1 MFGISRGQSIKICC
15 DSKESEAVRIA
26 AQNLVTDLKKAV
38 GVTAVVTEAADAID
52 KTAARAEEV
61 KIIIGTIG
69 VSEVIN
75 GYKMPDKMYR
85 DGKLR
90 KEAYIHKI
98 EDNKLV
104 IVGSDRRGTIYGIY
118 ELCNMLGVS
127 PWYYFADVP
136 VKEKDEFILEATY
149 EKLDYPT
156 VEYRGFFINDEE
168 ELEKWVQN
176 RLGEET
182 IGLKAYEKIF
192 ELLLRLKINYLW
204 PAMHVNSFNMV
215 PENGALADRM
225 GIVIGTSHC
234 DMLMRSNNREWVP
247 WKKKKGYE
255 DALYD
260 YSIEGR
266 NREIL
271 KEYWQESIEQNK
283 NFEVSYTLGMRG
295 VHDSGFEIR
304 ALEGLEG
311 DELFKAKVKLL
322 ETIIDTQNDMLKNS
336 LDYEPVKIFVP
347 YKEVLPLYD
356 SGLKVPDDFT
366 LIWAN
371 DNYGYVRRYPSEK
384 ERLRKGGNGIY
395 YHNSYWAG
403 SGRSYVFMNSI
414 PLTHT
419 KNELTKAYDE
429 GIQKLWIMNIGAMK
443 PLEIEMEF
451 FAQLA
456 WNIKKADTLID
467 DVDEYLSDFFDRNF
481 TGGHGKETAMI
492 INELLPLANMRKIEN
507 MDNDIFSQ
515 TAYGDEAAVRVNK
528 LKVLYDRANK
538 IYESLEDNEKAA
550 FFQMVMLRVHA
561 QYYTACQYYFAD
573 RSKLCVSKGKMQAA
587 ELYTEYSKE
596 YDDARRKLLYY
607 YDNILSEGKWKGMV
621 TPEDFPPPKA
631 AMHPV
636 CTPPLFTGARKM
648 LITVWND
655 EESLDFVKAGSKWFE
670 IANAGMGAF
679 EFKIEAPRWLN
690 ISESTG
696 TVSTE
701 KRIMVNA
708 PSIEENRCGE
718 IIITNV
724 TDNTKAVIPVKLIK
738 TEALHDNI
746 EDGGIVVVNASSVA
760 APEAESAEDCGFAKL
775 KKLGRGEGSLIE
787 AEKPGAVISYQIYL
801 TDDSECAK
809 LEIHRSPSLNSVGRI
824 RIAAAVDAGEW
835 QEIETFAN
843 DERKSTWFT
852 NSLNNVDKLYLDLG
866 ALTAGEHIISFKAID
881 KYFAFTKFAVYTREY
896 KKNNAAVL
904 CGNEEIPFKAD
915 LDRLCREFY
924 GDITLKPR
932 VLYVAS
938 WDVKGNTLLKT
949 DMPLYPESY
958 GKKKSFA
965 ELISGADDIFAEDN
979 GRVRIDAITAYKQTE
994 NAYTTDYEWQYC
1006 NTESYGRSGLGLYTA
1021 EDAGKTLETA
1031 PKLNYRIRVAG
1042 GDYTIF
1048 ALMKINVMKNG
1059 SVAVLIDGQELP
1071 KEEQYNKRGRVW
1083 RYEAEHNWRWIP
1095 LAKTH
1100 IMEGEHTLT
1109 IAVPETDYRFDR
1121 IIISES
1127 GIEADL
1133 KEDMYY

>member
-1 MFGISRGQSIKICC
+1 MFKINRGLSVQICF
-15 DSKESEAVRIA
+15 DNKESDAVVIA
-26 AQNLVTDLKKAV
+26 VNNLKTDLQKAV
-38 GVTAVVTEAADAID
+38 GVETEGTAPVQIVVGTAD
-52 KTAARAEEV
+52 
-61 KIIIGTIG
+61 
-69 VSEVIN
+69 VSEIIN
-75 GYKMPDKMYR
+75 EYTLPDGMYN

-90 KEAYIHKI
+90 KEAYWHKV
-98 EDNKLV
+98 EENKL
-104 IVGSDRRGTIYGIY
+104 IIIGSDRRGTIYGIY
-118 ELCNMLGVS
+118 ELCEMLGVS

-136 VKEKDEFILEATY
+136 VKEKDKFVLADDY

-168 ELEKWVQN
+168 ELEKWVQT

-247 WKKKKGYE
+247 WKTKKGYE

-311 DELFKAKVKLL
+311 DELFNAKVKLL
-322 ETIIDTQNDMLKNS
+322 ETIIETQDKMLKDS

-356 SGLKVPDDFT
+356 SGLKVPEDFT

-384 ERLRKGGNGIY
+384 ERQRKGGNGIY

-419 KNELTKAYDE
+419 KNELTKAYNE

-451 FAQLA
+451 FSHLA
-456 WNIKKADTLID
+456 WEITKDDALTN
-467 DVDEYLSDFFDRNF
+467 DVDTYLADFIDRNF
-481 TGGHGKETAMI
+481 TGGHGKEVALI
-492 INELLPLANMRKIEN
+492 FNELQPLANMRKIEN

-528 LKVLYDRANK
+528 IKVLYDRTNK
-538 IYESLEDNEKAA
+538 IYESIREEEKAA
-550 FFQMVMLRVHA
+550 FFQMVMLKVHA

-573 RSKLCVSKGKMQAA
+573 RSKLCVAQGKMQAA
-587 ELYTEYSKE
+587 GVYTDYSKE

-621 TPEDFPPPKA
+621 TPEDFPPPKTA
-631 AMHPV
+631 LHPV
-636 CTPPLFTGARKM
+636 CMPPLFIGGRKM
-648 LITVWND
+648 LVTTWND
-655 EESLDFVKAGSKWFE
+655 ESELKFVKAGTKWFE
-670 IANAGMGAF
+670 IANAGAGAF
-679 EFKIEAPRWLN
+679 EFKIDAPEWVSMSEAC
-690 ISESTG
+690 G
-696 TVSTE
+696 TVETE
-701 KRIMVNA
+701 KRIMV
-708 PSIEENRCGE
+708 SIDTVTEDMSGE
-718 IIITNV
+718 IIVYNV
-724 TDNTKAVIPVKLIK
+724 TDNTKAVVPVNLTKV
-738 TEALHDNI
+738 TALHDNI
-746 EDGGIVVVNASSVA
+746 EDGGIVVVNAA
-760 APEAESAEDCGFAKL
+760 DIEEHDGFVKI
-775 KKLGRGEGSLIE
+775 KKLGRGLGSLVE
-787 AEKPGAVISYQIYL
+787 GREPGAVISYPIYL
-801 TDDSECAK
+801 TDDADCAK

-824 RIAAAVDAGEW
+824 RIAVAVDNGEW
-835 QEIETFAN
+835 QEVETLAN
-843 DERKSTWFT
+843 DEKKSTWPS
-852 NSLNNVDKLYLDLG
+852 NSLNNVDKLYLELG
-866 ALTAGEHIISFKAID
+866 ELTAGEHKISFKVID
-881 KYFAFTKFAVYTREY
+881 KYFAFTKFAVYTSEY

-904 CGNEEIPFKAD
+904 SGDEAIPVKAE
-915 LDRLCREFY
+915 LDSIAKSLY

-932 VLYVAS
+932 VLYCGIWEVP
-938 WDVKGNTLLKT
+938 GNSLLKT
-949 DMPLYPESY
+949 DIPLYPESY
-958 GKKKSFA
+958 GTKKSAA
-965 ELISGADDIFAEDN
+965 ELLSGADSIFAEEN
-979 GRVRIDAITAYKQTE
+979 GRVLIDAITAYKQTD
-994 NAYTTDYEWQYC
+994 NAYTADYEWPYC
-1006 NTESYGRSGLGLYTA
+1006 ITESYGRTGLGLYTVGSF
-1021 EDAGKTLETA
+1021 EKTVKNG
-1031 PKLNYRIRVAG
+1031 PKLNYRINVSG
-1042 GDYTIF
+1042 GDYTVW

-1059 SVAVLIDGQELP
+1059 GVAVLIDGTELP
-1071 KEEQYNKRGRVW
+1071 REEQYNKRGRVW

-1095 LAKTH
+1095 LAKTN
-1100 IMEGEHTLT
+1100 IAKGEHVLT
-1109 IAVPETDYRFDR
+1109 IAALESDYRFDR
-1121 IIISES
+1121 IIITGSKE
-1127 GIEADL
+1127 L
-1133 KEDMYY
+1133 PTEDMNY

>member
-1 MFGISRGQSIKICC
+1 MFKINRGGKVQLCF
-15 DSKESEAVRIA
+15 DSKESEAVKIA
-26 AQNLVTDLKKAV
+26 INNLKTDLEKAI
-38 GVTAVVTEAADAID
+38 GVAVDDNAPVQ
-52 KTAARAEEV
+52 
-61 KIIIGTIG
+61 IIIGTAG
-69 VSEVIN
+69 VSDVISE
-75 GYKMPDKMYR
+75 YIIPDKMHK

-90 KEAYIHKI
+90 KEAYWYKAG
-98 EDNKLV
+98 DNKL
-104 IVGSDRRGTIYGIY
+104 IIAGSDRRGTIYGIY
-118 ELCNMLGVS
+118 EFCEMLGVS

-136 VKEKDEFILEATY
+136 VKEKYEFVLPDTY

-168 ELEKWVQN
+168 ELEKWVQT

-311 DELFKAKVKLL
+311 DELFKAKVNLL
-322 ETIIDTQNDMLKNS
+322 ETIIETQNKMLKDS

-384 ERLRKGGNGIY
+384 ERQRKGGNGIY

-419 KNELTKAYDE
+419 KNELTKAYNE

-451 FAQLA
+451 FSHLA
-456 WNIKKADTLID
+456 WEITKEDALTN
-467 DVDEYLSDFFDRNF
+467 DVDTYLSDFIDRNF
-481 TGGHGKETAMI
+481 TGGHGREVAEI

-528 LKVLYDRANK
+528 LKALFDRTNK
-538 IYESLEDNEKAA
+538 IYESIADEEKAA

-573 RSKLCVSKGKMQAA
+573 RSTLCVAQGKMQAA
-587 ELYTEYSKE
+587 KLYTEYSKE

-607 YDNILSEGKWKGMV
+607 YDNILSEGKWRGMV
-621 TPEDFPPPKA
+621 TPEDFPPPKTA
-631 AMHPV
+631 LHPV
-636 CTPPLFTGARKM
+636 CTPPLFIGGRKM
-648 LITVWND
+648 LVTLWND
-655 EESLDFVKAGSKWFE
+655 ESKLSFVKAGTKWLE
-670 IANAGMGAF
+670 IANAGAGAF
-679 EFKIEAPRWLN
+679 EFRIEVPEW
-690 ISESTG
+690 ISLSETSG
-696 TVSTE
+696 KVVAE
-701 KRIMVNA
+701 KRIMVSTGA
-708 PSIEENRCGE
+708 VTEDKCGE
-718 IIITNV
+718 IIVYNV
-724 TDNTKAVIPVKLIK
+724 TDNTKAVVPVKLVYVP
-738 TEALHDNI
+738 TEHTNI
-746 EDGGIVVVNASSVA
+746 EDGGIVVVNA
-760 APEAESAEDCGFAKL
+760 EDITSYDGFVKI
-775 KKLGRGEGSLIE
+775 KKLGRGTGSLIE
-787 AEKPGAVISYQIYL
+787 GREADAVISYPIHL
-801 TDDSECAK
+801 RRDSENCT

-824 RIAAAVDAGEW
+824 RVAVAVDEGAW
-835 QEIETFAN
+835 QEVETLAN
-843 DERKSTWFT
+843 DERKSTWPF
-852 NSLNNVDKLYLDLG
+852 NSLNNVDKLYLEFG
-866 ALTAGEHIISFKAID
+866 KLTKGEHTISFKVID
-881 KYFAFTKFAVYTREY
+881 KYFAFTKFAVYTKER
-896 KKNNAAVL
+896 KKNNTAAM
-904 CGNEEIPFKAD
+904 CGCEALPVKAD
-915 LDRLCREFY
+915 LEVLTKTMY
-924 GDITLKPR
+924 GDITLSPR
-932 VLYVAS
+932 VLYCGI
-938 WDVKGNTLLKT
+938 WDVPGNSLLKT
-949 DMPLYPESY
+949 DIPLQAESY
-958 GKKKSFA
+958 GKEKSVA
-965 ELISGADDIFAEDN
+965 ALLSGADSIFKEES
-979 GRVRIDAITAYKQTE
+979 GHVLIDAITAHMQTE
-994 NAYTTDYEWQYC
+994 YAYTTNYDWPYC
-1006 NTESYGRSGLGLYTA
+1006 NTESYNRTGLGLYTKGSF
-1021 EDAGKTLETA
+1021 EKTIGHA
-1031 PKLNYRIRVAG
+1031 PTLNYKIDLAG
-1042 GDYTIF
+1042 ADCYTIW
-1048 ALMKINVMKNG
+1048 ALMKINVMNNG
-1059 SVAVLIDGQELP
+1059 GVSVALDGTELP
-1071 KEEQYNKRGRVW
+1071 REEQYNKRGRVW

-1095 LAKTH
+1095 LAKTR
-1100 IMEGEHTLT
+1100 ISAGEHTLT
-1109 IAVPETDYRFDR
+1109 ISALETDYRFDR
-1121 IIISES
+1121 IIITNSNE
-1127 GIEADL
+1127 L
-1133 KEDMYY
+1133 PKEEMYW

>member
-1 MFGISRGQSIKICC
+1 MFKLNRNFNVKICF
-15 DSKESEAVRIA
+15 SQTEAEAVKIA
-26 AQNLVTDLKKAV
+26 INNLKMDLQKSV
-38 GVTAVVTEAADAID
+38 GV
-52 KTAARAEEV
+52 KTDDNAPV
-61 KIIIGTIG
+61 QIIIGTVG
-69 VSEVIN
+69 VSDAISEYAV
-75 GYKMPDKMYR
+75 PDKMYK

-90 KEAYIHKI
+90 KEAYCHKTS
-98 EDNKLV
+98 DNKLV
-104 IVGSDRRGTIYGIY
+104 IMGSDRRGTIYGIY
-118 ELCNMLGVS
+118 EFCEMLGVS

-136 VKEKDEFILEATY
+136 VKEKDEFVLEGDY

-168 ELEKWVQN
+168 ELEKWVQLH
-176 RLGEET
+176 LGEET

-260 YSIEGR
+260 YSLEGR

-322 ETIIDTQNDMLKNS
+322 ETIIETQDKMLKDS

-356 SGLKVPDDFT
+356 SGLKVPEDFT

-384 ERLRKGGNGIY
+384 ERQRKGGNGIY

-419 KNELTKAYDE
+419 KNELTKAYNE

-451 FAQLA
+451 FSHLA
-456 WNIKKADTLID
+456 WEITKDNALTG
-467 DVDEYLSDFFDRNF
+467 DVDTYLADFIDRNF
-481 TGGHGKETAMI
+481 TGGHGREVAEI

-528 LKVLYDRANK
+528 LKILYDRTNK
-538 IYESLEDNEKAA
+538 IYESIADEEKAA

-573 RSKLCVSKGKMQAA
+573 RSAVCVAQGKMQAA
-587 ELYTEYSKE
+587 KLYTEYSKE

-621 TPEDFPPPKA
+621 TPEDFPPPKTA
-631 AMHPV
+631 LHPV
-636 CTPPLFTGARKM
+636 CTPPLFIGGRK
-648 LITVWND
+648 LLVTVWND
-655 EESLDFVKAGSKWFE
+655 ESELSFVKAGTKWFE
-670 IANAGMGAF
+670 VANAGHGEF
-679 EFKIEAPRWLN
+679 EFRIEAPEWVSL
-690 ISESTG
+690 SETCG
-696 TVSTE
+696 TVNAE
-701 KRIMVNA
+701 KRIMVKVDA
-708 PSIEENRCGE
+708 ITEDMCGE
-718 IIITNV
+718 VVIYNV
-724 TDNTKAVIPVKLIK
+724 TDNTKAVVPVKLTK
-738 TEALHDNI
+738 VAASHANI
-746 EDGGIVVVNASSVA
+746 EDGGIVVVNAEDI
-760 APEAESAEDCGFAKL
+760 EAYDGFAKI
-775 KKLGRGEGSLIE
+775 KKLGRGCGSLIE
-787 AEKPGAVISYQIYL
+787 GRESGAVITYPIYL
-801 TDDSECAK
+801 TDDAKCAK

-824 RIAAAVDAGEW
+824 RIAVAVDEGEW
-835 QEIETFAN
+835 QEVETFAN
-843 DERKSTWFT
+843 DEKKSTWPS
-852 NSLNNVDKLYLDLG
+852 NSLNNVDKLYLELG
-866 ALTAGEHIISFKAID
+866 ELVAGEHMVSFKVID
-881 KYFAFTKFAVYTREY
+881 KYFAFTKFAVYTKER

-904 CGNEEIPFKAD
+904 CGDEAIPVKAD
-915 LDRLCREFY
+915 LDALTGALY
-924 GDITLKPR
+924 GDIALKPR
-932 VLYVAS
+932 VLYCGI
-938 WDVKGNTLLKT
+938 WDVSGNSLLKS
-949 DMPLYPESY
+949 DIPLYPESY
-958 GKKKSFA
+958 GKEKSAA
-965 ELISGADDIFAEDN
+965 ELLSGADSIFAEEN
-979 GRVRIDAITAYKQTE
+979 GRVLIDAITAYRQTE
-994 NAYTTDYEWQYC
+994 NAYTTNYEWPYC
-1006 NTESYGRSGLGLYTA
+1006 NTESYGRSGLGLYTKGGF
-1021 EDAGKTLETA
+1021 EKTVA
-1031 PKLNYRIRVAG
+1031 NGPKLNYKIDVAG
-1042 GDYTIF
+1042 GDYTVW

-1059 SVAVLIDGQELP
+1059 GVAVSVDGTELP
-1071 KEEQYNKRGRVW
+1071 REEQYNKRGRVW

-1095 LAKTH
+1095 LAKTS
-1100 IMEGEHTLT
+1100 ITKGEHVLT
-1109 IAVPETDYRFDR
+1109 ITALESDYRFDR
-1121 IIISES
+1121 IIITGSS
-1127 GIEADL
+1127 GQL
-1133 KEDMYY
+1133 PKEDMNY